1 MQFRAEPNVMAQSR
15 PGLLDV
21 LVSGLTLVS
30 LQVMNVHSSRTLDVQ
45 FLDTGTVTS
54 VKISELR
61 EIPSRFLQE
70 VIAIPSQV
78 PCAGSPGDRLR
89 EV

>member
-1 MQFRAEPNVMAQSR
+1 MQVRVALNVIAQSCSD
-15 PGLLDV
+15 PLDV
-21 LVSGLTLVS
+21 LVNGLALVS

-70 VIAIPSQV
+70 ILAIPSQV
-78 PCAGSPGDRLR
+78 LCAGG
-89 EV
+89 V